1 MKLCE
6 YANNLFGVFFL
17 NKTIIGKEKIFVEK
31 GYENIRELFYLSSTV
46 AMVFPRIYRKRKS
59 YTRISIY
66 MDSFITININGST
79 IIIRKWERSPNI
91 KIIWQW

>member
-6 YANNLFGVFFL
+6 YANNLFGIFFL
-17 NKTIIGKEKIFVEK
+17 NKTIIGKEKIFFEK
-31 GYENIRELFYLSSTV
+31 RHENFQELFYLSSTV
-46 AMVFPRIYRKRKS
+46 AMVFPRKYRKRKS

-66 MDSFITININGST
+66 MDSFIIININGS
-79 IIIRKWERSPNI
+79 IIIRKWEKSPDI